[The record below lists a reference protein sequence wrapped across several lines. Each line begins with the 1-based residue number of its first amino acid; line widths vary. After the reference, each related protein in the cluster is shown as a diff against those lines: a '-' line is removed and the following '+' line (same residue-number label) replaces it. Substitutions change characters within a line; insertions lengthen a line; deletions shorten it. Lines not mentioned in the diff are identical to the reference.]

1 MHHLEDKEPP
11 LGFVLGGLHGSSG
24 KTVVTCLL
32 AAGLQSRGSAIQ
44 TFKAGPDFL
53 DTGYHSRFC
62 KRPAR
67 NLDAWMMGR
76 ERVLEDAFSHTR
88 AATGILEGVMGLF
101 DGASPTTEAGSTMEL
116 ARWLGW
122 PVVLCLPAAKAG
134 RSLAAILR
142 GFIAEAAPS
151 TIAGVVLNG
160 ISGDSHADYLREAIR
175 PLGIP
180 VLGAIP
186 KNDLLSWP
194 ERHLGLQAAQEGDL
208 PSQEEMSDIAAR
220 VLDLD
225 AFARLA
231 QICPETHAAKPSGAA
246 DPSVTSVERKRIA
259 IAMDDAFHFYYAAN
273 IDWLR
278 AQGAELLPFSPI
290 ASRSLPPNADALV
303 IGGGFPEVYA
313 QRLADNTSLRSE
325 IRSAIASGLPC
336 YAECGGLM
344 LLAENLRDSDGQSF
358 PMCGVI
364 PGEVAMTRTL
374 QNFGYCTARHSDG
387 SSHFGHEF
395 HYSQW
400 LNEGTRANA
409 WHVTRN
415 RSHKSRIEGFQSP
428 TLHASY
434 VHPYFPNSAAF
445 LRSKLGLSQ

>member
-1 MHHLEDKEPP
+1 MNHLEDKKPP

-32 AAGLQSRGSAIQ
+32 AAGLQARGSAIQ

-53 DTGYHSRFC
+53 DTGYHNRFC

-76 ERVLEDAFSHTR
+76 ERVLQDALSHTR
-88 AATGILEGVMGLF
+88 DATGILEGVMGLF
-101 DGASPTTEAGSTMEL
+101 DGISPTTEAGSTMEL

-134 RSLAAILR
+134 RSLGAILR
-142 GFIAEAAPS
+142 GFISEAAPS
-151 TIAGVVLNG
+151 NIAGVVLNG
-160 ISGDSHADYLREAIR
+160 ISGDSHADYLREAIG
-175 PLGIP
+175 PLGVP

-186 KNDLLSWP
+186 KSDLLAWP
-194 ERHLGLQAAQEGDL
+194 ERHLGLQAAQECNL
-208 PSQEEMSDIAAR
+208 PSQDEMRDIADR

-225 AFARLA
+225 AFTRLA
-231 QICPETHAAKPSGAA
+231 QICAEARTGTAICSSQPAAASGA
-246 DPSVTSVERKRIA
+246 RKRIA

-273 IDWLR
+273 IEWLR
-278 AQGAELLPFSPI
+278 VQGAELLPFSPI
-290 ASRSLPPNADALV
+290 ASPCLPPNADALV
-303 IGGGFPEVYA
+303 IGGGFPELYA
-313 QRLADNTSLRSE
+313 QQLADNASLRSE
-325 IRSAIASGLPC
+325 IRSAVASGLPC

-344 LLAENLRDSDGQSF
+344 LLAENLRDCDGRSY
-358 PMCGVI
+358 PMCGAV
-364 PGEVAMTRTL
+364 PGDVAMTRTL
-374 QNFGYCTARHSDG
+374 QNFGYCTARHPDG

-400 LNEGTRANA
+400 LRETTHANA
-409 WHVTRN
+409 WQVNRN
-415 RSHKSRIEGFQSP
+415 RTNTTRTEGFQSP

-445 LRSKLGLSQ
+445 LNSKLGLFQ